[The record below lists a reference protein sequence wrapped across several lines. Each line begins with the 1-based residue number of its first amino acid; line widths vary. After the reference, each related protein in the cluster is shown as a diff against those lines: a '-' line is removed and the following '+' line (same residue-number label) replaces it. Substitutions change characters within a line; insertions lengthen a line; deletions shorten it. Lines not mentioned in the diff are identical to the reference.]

1 MELQIQIMVI
11 FNQLMEDFMDY
22 QLEVQL
28 VSPLLD
34 KKFSLFIIIEE
45 LSLQSTVKLTH
56 AMNMLDKEEVNLIC
70 MEILSVNIVY
80 IALKIIQL
88 QMFTLHKSV
97 GH

>member
-1 MELQIQIMVI
+1 MGC
-11 FNQLMEDFMDY
+11 
-22 QLEVQL
+22 
-28 VSPLLD
+28 PLPD
-34 KKFSLFIIIEE
+34 KKFTLFIIIEE
-45 LSLQSTVKLTH
+45 PSLQSTVKLTH